1 MAVTLVGNVCDMHC
15 TQWLDWPRRSHNKTL
30 DFFSLSIW
38 KAVKAYYDEGRK
50 GGINRHIR
58 PYGFIPIK
66 TVLKSQLNLAAK
78 KHPKKTT

>member
-1 MAVTLVGNVCDMHC
+1 MAVTQVGNVCDMHC
-15 TQWLDWPRRSHNKTL
+15 TQWLDWPRRSHNTTL

-58 PYGFIPIK
+58 IHTNKNSVKEP
-66 TVLKSQLNLAAK
+66 T
-78 KHPKKTT
+78 